1 MCDLKAYLKDV
12 NNEERLVLESV
23 NYVRS
28 ENGEVLLKNLFGEEK
43 RLRGTIREV
52 SLTKNRML
60 VEQS

>member
-1 MCDLKAYLKDV
+1 MCDLKAYLKDA

-23 NYVRS
+23 NFARN
-28 ENGEVLLKNLFGEEK
+28 ENGEVLLKNLFGEVK
-43 RLRGTIREV
+43 RVRGTIREV

>member
-1 MCDLKAYLKDV
+1 MCDLKAYLKDT

-23 NYVRS
+23 NFARN

-43 RLRGTIREV
+43 RVRGTIREV
-52 SLTKNRML
+52 SLVKNRML